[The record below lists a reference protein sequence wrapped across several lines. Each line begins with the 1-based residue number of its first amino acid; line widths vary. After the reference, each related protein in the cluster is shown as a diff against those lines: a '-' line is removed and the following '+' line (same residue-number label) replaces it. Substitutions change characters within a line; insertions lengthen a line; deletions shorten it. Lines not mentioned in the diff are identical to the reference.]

1 MGALNE
7 ARLSARAAIFIAIFL
22 VAFGNTTF
30 GSAEE
35 LKAPD
40 PFAQASTRLKN
51 LSSFV
56 DTQLQTV
63 KSVNKAASAK
73 IAGGKDQPMDVS
85 AFSQLAGRGN
95 VANIRTLEN
104 TLRFQQ
110 LDSAPNF
117 RKLDFL
123 QDHQSK
129 LQDFSSKLHQAQIDL
144 QTLGPAEAKLRF
156 DAIMVPDDMKAI
168 LQLGTDG
175 RSLPLPPH
183 LQIAKAPD
191 DSTLTPY
198 VVGPGSA
205 AVVDYP
211 PIAEIA
217 FAWFGYGSSALCTGT
232 LISST
237 AVLTAAH
244 CFCDQVKTRAAAS
257 CLAATYPRGQE
268 NAKADDKRFVSVFFH
283 DHGAVAVEQIIINPD
298 YEFPKK
304 DLAIIKLAK
313 EITDI
318 MPVPLNTVRTLKPGE
333 FATIVGFGRHSPL
346 NADGSPQ
353 PGAPVVNSEGLKLWA
368 TVQTEACRKPELGDD
383 ICWTYQARNED
394 KLLGSTCKGDSG
406 GPALA
411 TVDGAIKLVGVT
423 SGGSPGCK
431 LNEKDSDGNVYQ
443 TFDVDVF
450 KNTNWITSVAGS
462 NANPAFAANPNAFIS
477 NPATRA
483 YGAPYHLFI
492 DRPDHSTGTFKIVNS
507 SGVLTVSVN
516 TTPTFASLKI
526 ELTPPNANAPICTSS
541 VSDAFATC
549 TVPSPAI
556 GDWTVRITGA
566 SPQESQVVAA
576 VNR

>member
-1 MGALNE
+1 LRTRCASSNWIQ
-7 ARLSARAAIFIAIFL
+7 RPTSA
-22 VAFGNTTF
+22 
-30 GSAEE
+30 
-35 LKAPD
+35 
-40 PFAQASTRLKN
+40 
-51 LSSFV
+51 SS
-56 DTQLQTV
+56 
-63 KSVNKAASAK
+63 
-73 IAGGKDQPMDVS
+73 
-85 AFSQLAGRGN
+85 
-95 VANIRTLEN
+95 
-104 TLRFQQ
+104 
-110 LDSAPNF
+110 
-117 RKLDFL
+117 DFL

-129 LQDFSSKLHQAQIDL
+129 LEDFSNKLRQAQIDL
-144 QTLGPAEAKLRF
+144 QMLSPAEAKQRF
-156 DAIMVPDDMKAI
+156 DAIMVPDDMQAI

-191 DSTLTPY
+191 ESSLTPY

-205 AVVDYP
+205 AIVDYP

-244 CFCDQVKTRAAAS
+244 CFCEQVKAKTAAA

-268 NAKADDKRFVSVFFH
+268 NVRADDKRFVSVFFH
-283 DHGAVAVEQIIINPD
+283 DRGAVAVDQIIINPD
-298 YEFPKK
+298 YAAPKK

-346 NADGSPQ
+346 NANGSPQ
-353 PGAPVVNSEGLKLWA
+353 PGAPVANSEGLKLWA
-368 TVQTEACRKPELGDD
+368 TVQTEACKKPELSDD
-383 ICWTYQARNED
+383 FCWTYQPRNED

-423 SGGSPGCK
+423 SGGSPGCRV
-431 LNEKDSDGNVYQ
+431 NEKDPDGNVYQ
-443 TFDVDVF
+443 TYDVDVF
-450 KNTNWITSVAGS
+450 KNINWITSVAGS
-462 NANPAFAANPNAFIS
+462 NTNPAFAANPNAFIS

-492 DRPDHSTGTFKIVNS
+492 DRPDHSTGTFKIVDS

-526 ELTPPNANAPICTSS
+526 ELTAANANAPICTSS
-541 VSDAFATC
+541 VGDAFATC

-576 VNR
+576 VSR